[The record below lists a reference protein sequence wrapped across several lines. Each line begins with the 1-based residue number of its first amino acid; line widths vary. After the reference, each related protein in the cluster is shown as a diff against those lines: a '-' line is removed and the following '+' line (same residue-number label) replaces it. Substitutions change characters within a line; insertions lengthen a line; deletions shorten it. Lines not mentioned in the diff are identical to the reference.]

1 MPASLTKVD
10 TFTALDECFTT
21 DLAAHTGR
29 QSPRRSLIPTRFI
42 DLVEE
47 VRDLLADSRLPHYE
61 DASDDLDHAATCLTD
76 ALTEPGTDQAALL
89 AQARMHLRGAIA
101 SAG

>member
-1 MPASLTKVD
+1 MAVQTAPVD
-10 TFTALDECFTT
+10 TFTALDTCFTA
-21 DLAAHTGR
+21 DLAAHTGG
-29 QSPRRSLIPTRFI
+29 QPPHPLTPNRFI

-61 DASDDLDHAATCLTD
+61 DASDDLDHAASCLTD
-76 ALTEPGTDQAALL
+76 ALTEPGADQAALL
-89 AQARMHLRGAIA
+89 AQARIHLRGAIA

>member
-1 MPASLTKVD
+1 MPVTLTKVD
-10 TFTALDECFTT
+10 TFAALDECFTA
-21 DLAAHTGR
+21 DLAAHTGG
-29 QSPRRSLIPTRFI
+29 QPPHPLTPTRFI

-76 ALTEPGTDQAALL
+76 ALTEPDADQAALL
-89 AQARMHLRGAIA
+89 AQARIHLRGAIA

>member
-10 TFTALDECFTT
+10 TFAALDQCFTA
-21 DLAAHTGR
+21 DLAAHTGG
-29 QSPRRSLIPTRFI
+29 QPPRALTPTRFI
-42 DLVEE
+42 DLIEE

-76 ALTEPGTDQAALL
+76 ALTEPDADQAALL
-89 AQARMHLRGAIA
+89 AQARIHLRGAIA